1 MEIKENKGRVAFDL
15 LLSLDDASF
24 STANLAEFY
33 ILIKNVLCEFLG
45 VKNFYVAHLD
55 EDKIQYPLAV
65 TNQQVVYWED
75 RFLENRLT
83 DKVILEG
90 KSIFLTQDADEFV
103 SQEGLGNS
111 NLPLSAW
118 MGVPL
123 IIQEKSIGC
132 LSVFSYEEGFS
143 FDEIDEILFSLVAAK
158 VSSRLEI
165 SKLATTNAEYL
176 ERLYSK
182 QQIETVLDSVS
193 GGVIFVESS
202 GYVSITN
209 RVFREMA
216 EMEDGEDAILFT
228 ELPMRVFELLSC
240 DVKDVEHWLEQAS
253 NQIEVTDHKSS
264 YRVQDSFYQ
273 RDLASV
279 VFLDEIVGIS
289 FVVNDI
295 SDQIFMQET
304 RSLISS
310 TIVHD
315 LRSPM
320 SAVISAILLMNE
332 VLPEG
337 FENPIY
343 NQAFEI
349 AQRNVQR
356 VINLVESLLDI
367 SKLESGRMQL
377 YIEEFDLSDV
387 IEELILEQKTRAD
400 FMNVCIRTDF
410 KGRPFFVKADR
421 NMLQRVILN
430 LLDNA
435 LKFSSENDEVLFSLR
450 KNENNNIELRVEDQG
465 PGIADD
471 QKQRIFEQFIQVSA
485 DDKPGAGL
493 GLTFC
498 RLAVEAHKG
507 EIFVEDRE
515 GGGAI
520 FVVNIPST
528 EGIL

>member
-1 MEIKENKGRVAFDL
+1 MKMKENKGRVAFDL
-15 LLSLDDASF
+15 LLSLDDRSF
-24 STANLAEFY
+24 ATANLAEFY

-45 VKNFYVAHLD
+45 VKNFYVAILNGEVLH
-55 EDKIQYPLAV
+55 YPLAV
-65 TNQQVVYWED
+65 TNQQVVYWEN
-75 RFLENRLT
+75 RVLENRLT

-90 KSIFLTQDADEFV
+90 KSIFLTQDAGDFL
-103 SQEGLGNS
+103 SQEGFERSDN
-111 NLPLSAW
+111 PLSAW

-123 IIQEKSIGC
+123 IVQNKAIGC
-132 LSVFSYEEGFS
+132 LSVFSYEEKFA

-165 SKLATTNAEYL
+165 SKLVTTNAEYL

-193 GGVIFVESS
+193 GGVMFMEFS

-209 RVFREMA
+209 SAFRNMTGINE
-216 EMEDGEDAILFT
+216 EDEILFT
-228 ELPMRVFELLSC
+228 DLQAHVFELLAC
-240 DVKDVEHWLEQAS
+240 DVSDVQNWLEKAA
-253 NQIEVTDHKSS
+253 NQIEVSDHKNS
-264 YRVQDSFYQ
+264 YRVKDSFYQ

-279 VFLDEIVGIS
+279 NFLDEIVGIS

-295 SDQIFMQET
+295 SDQVSMQET
-304 RSLISS
+304 RNLISS

-343 NQAFEI
+343 DQAFEI

-367 SKLESGRMQL
+367 SKLESGNMQL
-377 YIEEFDLSDV
+377 FFEKFELSDV
-387 IEELILEQKTRAD
+387 IDELILEQKTRAD
-400 FMNVCIRTDF
+400 FMKVGIRTDF
-410 KGRPFFVKADR
+410 SGRPFIVEADR
-421 NMLQRVILN
+421 NMIQRVILN

-435 LKFSSENDEVLFSLR
+435 LKFSTDGDEIILALKFDDD
-450 KNENNNIELRVEDQG
+450 NNIELRVADQG
-465 PGIADD
+465 PGIIDD
-471 QKQRIFEQFIQVSA
+471 QKQRVFERFAQVSNNS
-485 DDKPGAGL
+485 KSGAGL

-507 EIFVEDRE
+507 KIYVEDNK
-515 GGGAI
+515 GKGAV
-520 FVVNIPST
+520 FVMKIPLRV
-528 EGIL
+528 ENE

>member
-1 MEIKENKGRVAFDL
+1 MEMKDNKGRVAFDL

-24 STANLAEFY
+24 ATANLAEFY
-33 ILIKNVLCEFLG
+33 NLIKNVLCEFLG
-45 VKNFYVAHLD
+45 VKNFYVALIDGEKLH
-55 EDKIQYPLAV
+55 YPLAV
-65 TNQQVVYWED
+65 TNQQVVHWKS
-75 RFLENRLT
+75 RALENRLT

-90 KSIFLTQDADEFV
+90 KSIFLSKDAGDFIY
-103 SQEGLGNS
+103 QEGFDRS
-111 NLPLSAW
+111 DTPLSAW

-123 IIQEKSIGC
+123 IFQNKAMGC
-132 LSVFSYEEGFS
+132 LSVFSYEKGFS

-165 SKLATTNAEYL
+165 SKLVTTNAEYL

-193 GGVIFVESS
+193 GGVMFIELS

-209 RVFREMA
+209 NAFRDMA
-216 EMEDGEDAILFT
+216 GIVEEDVVLYKD
-228 ELPMRVFELLSC
+228 LPAHVFELLAC
-240 DVKDVEHWLEQAS
+240 DVNDVENWLETAA
-253 NQIEVTDHKSS
+253 NQNEIKDYKNS
-264 YRVQDSFYQ
+264 YRVRDSFYQ
-273 RDLASV
+273 RELASV
-279 VFLDEIVGIS
+279 SFLDEIVGIS

-295 SDQIFMQET
+295 SDQISMQET
-304 RSLISS
+304 RNLISS

-337 FENPIY
+337 FESPIY
-343 NQAFEI
+343 DQAFEI

-377 YIEEFDLSDV
+377 FIEEFDLSSV
-387 IEELILEQKTRAD
+387 IDDLILEQKTRAD
-400 FMNVCIRTDF
+400 FMNIHIQTDF
-410 KGRPFFVKADR
+410 FGRPFFVKADR
-421 NMLQRVILN
+421 NMIQRVVLN

-435 LKFSSENDEVLFSLR
+435 LKFSSDGDEILLSLNLDEFENV
-450 KNENNNIELRVEDQG
+450 ELRVADQG

-471 QKQRIFEQFIQVSA
+471 QKQRIFEQFAQISN
-485 DDKPGAGL
+485 DSKSGAGL

-507 EIFVEDRE
+507 KVFVEDHK
-515 GGGAI
+515 GGGAV
-520 FVVNIPST
+520 FVMKIPL
-528 EGIL
+528 GVKNN